1 MNPFLSANADR
12 HFKLFGAVVLTAA
25 VLSGCTAQAAGNAKD
40 PKPAAQAEQI
50 KTVKV
55 TGVTKQKIG
64 DPLEQIA
71 DVVSSI
77 QMDIVAKSGG
87 DVQQILKKNA
97 EIPCRK
103 ARSSSGWIRP
113 MLRCRRRRPNW
124 G

>member
-55 TGVTKQKIG
+55 TGVTKQK
-64 DPLEQIA
+64 
-71 DVVSSI
+71 
-77 QMDIVAKSGG
+77 KSATRWSKSRTWYPPSKW
-87 DVQQILKKNA
+87 ILSPSPEGMCSKF
-97 EIPCRK
+97 
-103 ARSSSGWIRP
+103 
-113 MLRCRRRRPNW
+113 
-124 G
+124 